1 MDRKS
6 PIKAMRKSHG
16 LSQEQLAKMLGIS
29 RSTVAKYEL
38 GDIDPPM
45 RVLGQMATIF
55 RCSLDDLVDV
65 QEHMGFQSKEDAN
78 TFTDV
83 VNSVQTALMKSDNR
97 AELFDGLAS
106 HLLLDAFGELND
118 AGKTEAVKLLYKLAA
133 NPKYQRKPE
142 EGDPGAVDPKEN
154 E

>member
-38 GDIDPPM
+38 GDIDPPT
-45 RVLGQMATIF
+45 RVLGQMAGIF
-55 RCSLDDLVDV
+55 RCSLDDLINI
-65 QEHMGFQSKEDAN
+65 QERMGFQSKEDADKFSN
-78 TFTDV
+78 A
-83 VNSVQTALMKSDNR
+83 VNSIRVALEESDNHT
-97 AELFDGLAS
+97 ELFNSLAG

-142 EGDPGAVDPKEN
+142 EGDPGAVDPKES
-154 E
+154 

>member
-55 RCSLDDLVDV
+55 RCSLDDLINV
-65 QEHMGFQSKEDAN
+65 QEHMGFQSKKDADD
-78 TFTDV
+78 FTNA
-83 VNSVQTALMKSDNR
+83 VNSVREALENSDNR
-97 AELFDGLAS
+97 AELFNSLAR

-118 AGKTEAVKLLYKLAA
+118 DGKTEAVKLLYRLAA
-133 NPKYQRKPE
+133 NPKYQHRPE
-142 EGDPGAVDPKEN
+142 EGDPSAVDSKEN